1 MIEQSI
7 RGSDVYQDSG
17 VDLWLDVSSNRFL
30 ICAKYLHRCLPNQ
43 RTGRRKRTVKPSLVI
58 SRSGTTASNGKITS
72 LSFSSRSFK
81 ERSSISLCITKRK
94 LSNER
99 GDERSKLQNAREIG
113 VLTSSPGFSRHWKWR
128 RARESHANSGD
139 PREPQEAENH
149 DNERTRELQEPV
161 NHKNQRIM
169 EPKNY
174 RDNDF

>member
-1 MIEQSI
+1 M
-7 RGSDVYQDSG
+7 
-17 VDLWLDVSSNRFL
+17 SSNRFL
-30 ICAKYLHRCLPNQ
+30 ICAKYLHHCLPNHC
-43 RTGRRKRTVKPSLVI
+43 TGRRKRTVKYSLVI
-58 SRSGTTASNGKITS
+58 SGTTASNGKIIS

-113 VLTSSPGFSRHWKWR
+113 VLTSSPGFSRHLKWR
-128 RARESHANSGD
+128 RTRESHANSGD